1 MFEFSLNR
9 TFILPNVNFSVFSVS
24 SSFYLQCCCFFFL
37 VLVNFLLFIL
47 MIIPIIFYV
56 YVSLVFTC
64 TIVLY

>member
-1 MFEFSLNR
+1 MFEFASNR

>member
-1 MFEFSLNR
+1 MLIFLFSPSLVA
-9 TFILPNVNFSVFSVS
+9 FICSVVVV
-24 SSFYLQCCCFFFL
+24 FFL

>member
-1 MFEFSLNR
+1 MFEFALNR